1 MLHVFRNGLLASNTY
16 LVWDEHDPAHPG
28 FVLDFGVPAAQ
39 VSAFAIENGIQ
50 VRYLIASH
58 GHYDHMHHIEDY
70 KTLFCGAPFLC
81 HAEEGRVLSDSQANV
96 SVLCGDPSVYPYPD
110 RTIAEGDRILYSDG
124 DGDSGTGWQ
133 VLHTPGHTPGGICL
147 YNAQAKAMLTGDT
160 LFADGGVGRC
170 DFKYGDRLQLQKSL
184 ERLLN
189 MDGGITIYPGHGHAS
204 AIREEA
210 FYHFR

>member
-16 LVWDEHDPAHPG
+16 LVWNKHDPAHPG
-28 FVLDFGVPAAQ
+28 FVLDFGVPAKQ
-39 VSAFAIENGIQ
+39 VSAFAVENGIR

-58 GHYDHMHHIEDY
+58 GHYDHIHLIKDY
-70 KTLFCGAPFLC
+70 KTLFCDAPFLC
-81 HAEEGRVLSDSQANV
+81 HAEEGRILSDSVANV
-96 SVLCGDPSVYPYPD
+96 SALCGDPSVYPQPD
-110 RTIAEGDRILYSDG
+110 RTLSEGDRLLFGDG
-124 DGDSGTGWQ
+124 DGAMCWQ
-133 VLHTPGHTPGGICL
+133 VLHTPGHTPGCICL
-147 YNAQAKAMLTGDT
+147 YNEKDKTMLTGDT

-170 DFKYGDRLQLQKSL
+170 DFKYGDGRMLQKSL

-204 AIREEA
+204 AIREET

>member
-16 LVWDEHDPAHPG
+16 LVWNEHDPAHPG
-28 FVLDFGVPAAQ
+28 FVLDFGVPAKQ
-39 VSAFAIENGIQ
+39 VSAFAVENGIQ

-58 GHYDHMHHIEDY
+58 GHYDHIHHINAY
-70 KTLFCGAPFLC
+70 QTLFCGAPFLC
-81 HAEEGRVLSDSQANV
+81 HAEEGRVLSDSEANV
-96 SVLCGDPSVYPYPD
+96 SALCGDPGVYPQPD
-110 RTIAEGDRILYSDG
+110 RTLSEGDRLLFG
-124 DGDSGTGWQ
+124 DGDCAMCWQ
-133 VLHTPGHTPGGICL
+133 VLHTPGHTPGCICL
-147 YNAQAKAMLTGDT
+147 YNEKEKTMLTGDT

-170 DFKYGDRLQLQKSL
+170 DFRYGDGQLLQQSL

-204 AIREEA
+204 AIREEK